1 MPKVFKNSSQ
11 SNIKPEQVMGI
22 LREHMLVDGF
32 DIVFDL
38 KKSKGSYV
46 FDAKRKKYFLDF
58 FTFFGSS
65 PIGFNHPKMTTQ
77 EFMKKLAY
85 VSLAKP
91 SNSDS
96 YTVEMAE
103 FMDTFSK
110 IAIPKYLPH
119 VFLIEG
125 GALGVENA
133 LKAAFDYRM
142 NKNLKSGVYRS
153 QDDENRMKVIHFRRA
168 FHGRTGYT
176 TSLTNTDPIKTKYF
190 PKFDWPRIH
199 NPAMKFPL
207 TEQNIR
213 FVKQEEEIAISQIR
227 QAVVEYGKN
236 IAALI
241 IEPIQAEGGDNH
253 FRKEFFIRLREIC
266 SENDII
272 MIMDEVQTGIGL
284 TGKMWSHQHFVE
296 PDAISFGKKTQV
308 CGFLAGRKFD
318 EVNENVFN
326 ISGRL
331 NSTFGGNLT
340 DMVRFTK
347 FLQIIQDEKLIE
359 NAAKVGEYLLS
370 KLRKLETEFPHLIF
384 NTRGLGLFC
393 AFDMLSHERRLEL
406 RHRVFEK
413 NLILIG
419 CGERTIRFR
428 PPLNL
433 SKSEVDEG
441 INIIRNSLAEMSEG

>member
-1 MPKVFKNSSQ
+1 MD
-11 SNIKPEQVMGI
+11 I
-22 LREHMLVDGF
+22 LRHHLLVDGF

-46 FDAKRKKYFLDF
+46 FDAKRKKHFLDF

-65 PIGFNHPKMTTQ
+65 PIGFNHSKMTTPA
-77 EFMKKLAY
+77 FMKKLAY

-91 SNSDS
+91 SNSDA

-103 FMDTFSK
+103 FMNTFSK
-110 IAIPKYLPH
+110 IAIPEYLPH

-142 NKNLKSGVYRS
+142 NKNLKSGIYRS
-153 QDDENRMKVIHFRRA
+153 ADDENKMKIIHFRNA

-176 TSLTNTDPIKTKYF
+176 TSLTNTDTIKTKYF

-199 NPAMKFPL
+199 NPSIKFPL
-207 TEQNIR
+207 TDENIR
-213 FVKQEEEIAISQIR
+213 FVKQEEQIAVSQLK
-227 QAVVEYGKN
+227 QAIVEYGKN

-253 FRKEFFIRLREIC
+253 FRKEFFVRLREIC

-272 MIMDEVQTGIGL
+272 MIMDEVQTGVGL
-284 TGKMWSHQHFVE
+284 TGKMWAHQHFVE

-308 CGFLAGRKFD
+308 CGFLASKKFD
-318 EVNENVFN
+318 EVKENVFN

-331 NSTFGGNLT
+331 NSTWGGNLT

-347 FLQIIQDEKLIE
+347 FLKIIREEKLIE
-359 NAAKVGEYLLS
+359 NAAKTGEYLLG
-370 KLRKLETEFPHLIF
+370 KLKEIEEEFPHLIF

-393 AFDMLSHERRLEL
+393 AFDMQTHERRLEL
-406 RHRVFEK
+406 RQAAFER

-433 SKSEVDEG
+433 KKSEVDEG
-441 INIIRNSLAEMSEG
+441 IDIIRKSLAGMREN

>member
-1 MPKVFKNSSQ
+1 MSKSSRNSLQ
-11 SNIKPEQVMGI
+11 SSIKPEQVMSI
-22 LREHMLVDGF
+22 LREHLLVDGF

-38 KKSKGSYV
+38 KKSKGSYI
-46 FDAKRKKYFLDF
+46 FDARRKKYFLDF

-65 PIGFNHPKMTTQ
+65 PIGFSHSKMATP
-77 EFMKKLAY
+77 EFIEKLGY

-96 YTVEMAE
+96 YTVELAE
-103 FMDTFSK
+103 FIDAFSK
-110 IAIPKYLPH
+110 IAIPEYLPH

-125 GALGVENA
+125 GTLGVENA

-142 NKNLKSGVYRS
+142 NKNLKTGIYRS
-153 QDDENRMKVIHFRRA
+153 VNDENRMKVIHFRRA
-168 FHGRTGYT
+168 FHGRSGYT
-176 TSLTNTDPIKTKYF
+176 LSLTNTDPIKTNYF

-199 NPAMKFPL
+199 NPAMQFPL
-207 TEQNIR
+207 NEENLR
-213 FVKQEEEIAISQIR
+213 FVKQEEEIAINQIK
-227 QAVVEYGKN
+227 QAIVEYGKN

-253 FRKEFFIRLREIC
+253 FRKEFFVRLREIC

-272 MIMDEVQTGIGL
+272 MVMDEVQTGIGL
-284 TGKMWSHQHFVE
+284 TGKMWAHQHFVE
-296 PDAISFGKKTQV
+296 PDAIPFGKKTQV

-318 EVNENVFN
+318 EVKENVFN
-326 ISGRL
+326 ISGRM

-340 DMVRFTK
+340 DMVRFTR
-347 FLQIIQDEKLIE
+347 FLQIIEEEKLVE

-370 KLRKLETEFPHLIF
+370 KLKELEEEFPHLIF
-384 NTRGLGLFC
+384 NTRGLGLMC
-393 AFDMLSHERRLEL
+393 AFDMLTHERRMEL
-406 RHRVFEK
+406 RQRVFEK

-441 INIIRNSLAEMSEG
+441 IDIIRNSLAEMSED